1 MRAVMP
7 TQNGHQKRNDEAF
20 ALHVQEEAEFAR
32 WQAEK
37 IDLIT
42 QTLRRLTPSG
52 TLADIGCF
60 TGYATERY
68 RAAGFQSA
76 VGFDMNDTTLERT
89 KARGVEA
96 RKWHAGVEP
105 CPAGDGEFD
114 ATVAADII
122 EHIVDT
128 DYFLSE
134 LKRITKTGG
143 YIIITTPNLAF
154 WISRLRL
161 LRGKTPWSY
170 PGASPTVSTDVHI
183 DLNHIRL
190 STRRD
195 WQALFESQGLEV
207 LEVKGWSILHA
218 MGNSPM
224 IKSLRFVDRL
234 LKSPELAF
242 GLMFLLKS
250 N

>member
-1 MRAVMP
+1 MP
-7 TQNGHQKRNDEAF
+7 TENGHHKRNDEAF
-20 ALHVQEEAEFAR
+20 ALHVQDEAEFFR

-37 IDLIT
+37 IELIAR
-42 QTLRRLTPSG
+42 TLTTLTPAG
-52 TLADIGCF
+52 ALADIGCF
-60 TGYATERY
+60 TGCATERY

-76 VGFDMNDTTLERT
+76 VGFDMNDTALERV

-96 RKWHAGVEP
+96 RKWQAGIEP
-105 CPAGDGEFD
+105 CPAADSEFD
-114 ATVAADII
+114 ATIAADII

-143 YIIITTPNLAF
+143 HIIITTPNLAF

-170 PGASPTVSTDVHI
+170 PGASPTISTDVHI

-190 STRRD
+190 STRRE
-195 WQALFESQGLEV
+195 WQALFESQGLKV

-224 IKSLRFVDRL
+224 IKSLRLVDRL